1 MTRVACLPKWD
12 IDLKSSPSRSASSQ
26 IQTDIWVPP
35 RALKGGSSSRSLAK
49 FGKILDIQPVG
60 FYLCYNKI
68 WISLLS
74 AFCEFRFST
83 ETHSARLSFLKMALI
98 PTSPRKRTW
107 CVALIAAV
115 VLAMIIAIIVPLAVT
130 LPPKKKQNQSS
141 TVLLPL
147 YIYPE
152 TDSTWMPLYNA

>member
-1 MTRVACLPKWD
+1 
-12 IDLKSSPSRSASSQ
+12 
-26 IQTDIWVPP
+26 
-35 RALKGGSSSRSLAK
+35 
-49 FGKILDIQPVG
+49 
-60 FYLCYNKI
+60 
-68 WISLLS
+68 
-74 AFCEFRFST
+74 
-83 ETHSARLSFLKMALI
+83 MALI

-107 CVALIAAV
+107 CVALVAAV